1 MVRIVDMD
9 QVSEDERNSEDG
21 DMAMEGLG
29 EEAPVVGNDGGGE
42 GGISGKGEG
51 DEEVKLEKEEEGLE
65 GLDAEKVTRFGVVL
79 VGEEGLEGECRYSL
93 QRTAYARE
101 SR

>member
-1 MVRIVDMD
+1 
-9 QVSEDERNSEDG
+9 
-21 DMAMEGLG
+21 
-29 EEAPVVGNDGGGE
+29 
-42 GGISGKGEG
+42 
-51 DEEVKLEKEEEGLE
+51 LE